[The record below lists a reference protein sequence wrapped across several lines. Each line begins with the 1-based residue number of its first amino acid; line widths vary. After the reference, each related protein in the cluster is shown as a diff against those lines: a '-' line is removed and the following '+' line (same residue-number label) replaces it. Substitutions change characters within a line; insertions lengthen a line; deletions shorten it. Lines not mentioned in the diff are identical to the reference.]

1 MDYCPTK
8 WVQVAQVGTWY
19 RIYAKN
25 MYTTMHT
32 CPRGVEKVCRRNWK
46 KTVEDR
52 GNGKIIL
59 EIPIDICYTDT
70 VPDLTGTDETLPAP
84 RGSVSADKFVRKVS
98 NWKTIPSIS

>member
-46 KTVEDR
+46 KTGEDW
-52 GNGKIIL
+52 GIGKIIL
-59 EIPIDICYTDT
+59 EIPIDICYTDN
-70 VPDLTGTDETLPAP
+70 VPDLTGTDETLPAHWAVCL
-84 RGSVSADKFVRKVS
+84 RT
-98 NWKTIPSIS
+98 NL